1 MITITERAQEELKRI
16 MDEECKDGSTGIRL
30 GIKGGGCSG
39 FNYVMQFEK
48 EQRDFDTVFNEQR
61 TPLFID
67 AKSLMYLDNIE
78 IDFETD
84 ILNSGFKFNN
94 PNASKTCGC
103 GTSFT
108 V

>member
-1 MITITERAQEELKRI
+1 MLKITDRAQDELKRI
-16 MDEECKDGSTGIRL
+16 MREECTDDSTGIRL

-48 EQRDFDTVFNEQR
+48 EKRDFDTVFNEEH
-61 TPLFID
+61 TPIFID
-67 AKSLMYLDNIE
+67 AKSLMYLENME
-78 IDFETD
+78 IDFESD
-84 ILNSGFKFNN
+84 ILNSGFKFIN

-103 GTSFT
+103 GTSFS